1 LNDVTILHNP
11 RCSKF
16 RATLALLTERGIQPR
31 IVDYLGNPPSRKE
44 LKVILGLLGI
54 SAGELIR
61 KEEAEY
67 RQLGLDAADVGE
79 GDLIAAMQAHPRLI
93 QRPIVL
99 ANNKAALG
107 RPPEAVLDIL

>member
-11 RCSKF
+11 RCSKS

-31 IVDYLGNPPSRKE
+31 VVDYLGNPLSFAE
-44 LKVILGLLGI
+44 LEKILCLLGI
-54 SAGELIR
+54 PARELMR

-67 RQLGLDAADVGE
+67 RQLGLDAADLAE
-79 GDLIAAMQAHPRLI
+79 SALIAAMQAHPRLI
-93 QRPIVL
+93 QRPIVI